1 MDLSKAFDT
10 VNYEI
15 LSIKLKHYGI
25 CGTALEWKK
34 NYPSNRYQLVHF
46 GGYTSSLRPITCGV
60 PQGSFLGPLLFLIYI
75 NDICNVSLI
84 AKLVLFADDTNLFF
98 SGRDPVHLNN
108 LVNEEI
114 PIFSQLLMAN
124 ELTLNVD
131 KTKFMIFKPRQKGAS
146 VKFRVILNN
155 NVIEQVKEIV
165 FLGVVL
171 DEHLTWKPHVAHVA
185 NKISKSIGII
195 RRASP
200 YLQKSSLRTLYFSMI
215 YPYLPYCSLVWSS
228 TYPTNLSRLVV
239 LQKE

>member
-1 MDLSKAFDT
+1 MIFCD
-10 VNYEI
+10 V
-15 LSIKLKHYGI
+15 
-25 CGTALEWKK
+25 
-34 NYPSNRYQLVHF
+34 
-46 GGYTSSLRPITCGV
+46 SST
-60 PQGSFLGPLLFLIYI
+60 
-75 NDICNVSLI
+75 
-84 AKLVLFADDTNLFF
+84 AKLVLFADDINLFF
-98 SGRDPVHLNN
+98 SGRDPVYLNN

-114 PIFSQLLMAN
+114 PKFSQWLMAN
-124 ELTLNVD
+124 KLTLNVD
-131 KTKFMIFKPRQKGAS
+131 KTKFMIFKSRQKRAS
-146 VKFRVILNN
+146 VKFRVILN

-215 YPYLPYCSLVWSS
+215 YPYLQYCSLVWSS

-239 LQKE
+239 LQKRVVRIINKSDFLAHTSPIFKELHLLKLQDIRILQICQFMFSYESKKIAIQVSRNVYFK